1 MADPCPIEWILIP
14 APRLDET
21 KRFYEEVF
29 GFRFSEY
36 SPTFHPFKAANI
48 SGALDGD
55 LTPSA
60 AGMSFSVTVP
70 ALDAAVGRARAHG
83 ATVRKEPYSL
93 GPGAGFCAAIL
104 DPSGNGIEIY
114 SAVR

>member
-1 MADPCPIEWILIP
+1 MAEACPIEWIVIP

-36 SPTFHPFKAANI
+36 SPTFLPFKAANI
-48 SGALDGD
+48 SGALDQG

-60 AGMSFSVTVP
+60 TGMSFSITVP
-70 ALDAAVGRARAHG
+70 ALDAAIERARSHG
-83 ATVRKEPYSL
+83 ATVRKEPCSL
-93 GPGAGFCAAIL
+93 GPGAGYCAAIL

-114 SAVR
+114 SEER